1 MKKLLFA
8 FFAVGI
14 MGTSFAADIPHK
26 WLKFTAEEHAA
37 LKAYTKDHKYDN
49 YKMSAKLEEFSKSN
63 PKVYTDFTVLEQWLN
78 DLEKEGVIEKPKVL
92 IAQVAVQQRDFFDT
106 PTFQALY
113 KKYNEAYLVIYSPNR
128 CLDKIASLYPSKLD
142 IAKDMITRIKSTKHP
157 RVLKEVL
164 TFIQANCMD
173 EDEAKLKATL
183 KQIKRMY
190 YANLSKSE
198 EWKKL
203 LVVLELLM
211 KSLE

>member
-8 FFAVGI
+8 FFAVCI
-14 MGTSFAADIPHK
+14 MTTSFAADVPHK
-26 WLKFTAEEHAA
+26 WLNFTAEEHAA

-49 YKMSAKLEEFSKSN
+49 YKMSAKLEKFSKSN
-63 PKVYTDFTVLEQWLN
+63 PKVYTDFTIFEQWIN

-92 IAQVAVQQRDFFDT
+92 IAQVALQQRNLFDT
-106 PTFQALY
+106 PTYQAIY
-113 KKYNEAYLVIYSPNR
+113 KKYNEAYFVIYSPNR

-142 IAKDMITRIKSTKHP
+142 IAKDMIARIKSTKRP
-157 RVLKEVL
+157 RVLKEIL
-164 TFIQANCMD
+164 AFIQANCMD

-203 LVVLELLM
+203 LVDLELLM
-211 KSLE
+211 KPLE